1 MSAFDKKTARKKKR
15 TKKIDVK
22 LAKVD
27 VKKSEKFVWAP
38 LHSEIFLKRILL
50 TTFGKLWY
58 ENMVSSTFKSII
70 SFPILIFKFNYKC
83 QAKL

>member
-38 LHSEIFLKRILL
+38 LHSEIFLKIILL
-50 TTFGKLWY
+50 STFGKLWY
-58 ENMVSSTFKSII
+58 AEVESNVFMD
-70 SFPILIFKFNYKC
+70 
-83 QAKL
+83 

>member
-15 TKKIDVK
+15 TKKIALK

-38 LHSEIFLKRILL
+38 LHSETFLKIILL
-50 TTFGKLWY
+50 QLNKY
-58 ENMVSSTFKSII
+58 ETAPNFNHI
-70 SFPILIFKFNYKC
+70 SQNLTSDCLLI
-83 QAKL
+83 

>member
-15 TKKIDVK
+15 TKKMAVK

-38 LHSEIFLKRILL
+38 LHSETFLKIILL
-50 TTFGKLWY
+50 
-58 ENMVSSTFKSII
+58 ST
-70 SFPILIFKFNYKC
+70 
-83 QAKL
+83 

>member
-15 TKKIDVK
+15 TKKIAVK

-38 LHSEIFLKRILL
+38 LHSETFLKITLL
-50 TTFGKLWY
+50 PT
-58 ENMVSSTFKSII
+58 
-70 SFPILIFKFNYKC
+70 
-83 QAKL
+83 

>member
-15 TKKIDVK
+15 TKKIALK

-38 LHSEIFLKRILL
+38 LHSETFLKIIHAAKHKD
-50 TTFGKLWY
+50 TFSQFWG
-58 ENMVSSTFKSII
+58 
-70 SFPILIFKFNYKC
+70 
-83 QAKL
+83 

>member
-15 TKKIDVK
+15 TKKIAVK

-38 LHSEIFLKRILL
+38 LHSEIFLKIILL
-50 TTFGKLWY
+50 
-58 ENMVSSTFKSII
+58 STCSKT
-70 SFPILIFKFNYKC
+70 
-83 QAKL
+83 

>member
-15 TKKIDVK
+15 TKKIAVK

-38 LHSEIFLKRILL
+38 LHSETFLKIILL
-50 TTFGKLWY
+50 STCGK
-58 ENMVSSTFKSII
+58 T
-70 SFPILIFKFNYKC
+70 
-83 QAKL
+83 

>member
-15 TKKIDVK
+15 TKKIAVK

-38 LHSEIFLKRILL
+38 LHSEIFLEIILL
-50 TTFGKLWY
+50 STWGKTYRNL
-58 ENMVSSTFKSII
+58 EGRNGQS
-70 SFPILIFKFNYKC
+70 
-83 QAKL
+83 

>member
-15 TKKIDVK
+15 TKKIALK

-38 LHSEIFLKRILL
+38 LHSETFLKIILL
-50 TTFGKLWY
+50 QLNKY
-58 ENMVSSTFKSII
+58 ETAPNFIQLSQNLTSDCL
-70 SFPILIFKFNYKC
+70 LI
-83 QAKL
+83 